1 MQIVKSF
8 RLPAITIDAIQ
19 KQSELEGI
27 SFSQLI
33 KKSII
38 LYLSM
43 VNGRGGTPIK
53 SPFKPRIVPKA
64 DCPCLEVHTCG
75 K

>member
-1 MQIVKSF
+1 MQTVKSF
-8 RLPAITIDAIQ
+8 RLPAITLDAIQ
-19 KQSELEGI
+19 KQSEIEGI

-33 KKSII
+33 KKSVI

-43 VNGRGGTPIK
+43 VNGTPVK

-64 DCPCLEVHTCG
+64 ECPCLEVHTCG